1 MFSNESM
8 ALYRAKLKFGQES
21 KIYLGRFGH
30 PN

>member
-1 MFSNESM
+1 M